1 MVTFEKEKVT
11 LSLNSRSMSAAA
23 TSPWPES
30 DDSLRVKTEDD
41 DLSFIPRDGYP
52 VISTGPSPS
61 SSSMSKRKIDNDVS
75 QSPSYQGPA
84 SKRPRPDHSVKEE
97 PVVARVVDDRE
108 DPEFYFSLVTLK
120 VRTFPSTQ
128 T

>member
-1 MVTFEKEKVT
+1 
-11 LSLNSRSMSAAA
+11 MSA

-41 DLSFIPRDGYP
+41 DLSFIARDGYP
-52 VISTGPSPS
+52 VISTGPSPSSS

-75 QSPSYQGPA
+75 QSPSYQGPT
-84 SKRPRPDHSVKEE
+84 SKRSRPDHSVKEE

-108 DPEFYFSLVTLK
+108 DREFYFSLVTLK